1 MSEQKPRAWLQEP
14 KVQPIAGRHFVRGV
28 RTVEPTAE
36 EYEFCELDGDV
47 LLPLYDAAALA
58 AAVAAERERC
68 AKINHA
74 RADKMKKRAEES
86 ANAGEH
92 DEVTHLHATAW
103 QLTVAE
109 HEMLKGAP

>member
-28 RTVEPTAE
+28 RTVEPTAD
-36 EYEFCELDGDV
+36 EYEFAALDGDV

-68 AKINHA
+68 ATALRLA
-74 RADKMKKRAEES
+74 REGYAAEEATGLPVLPQWRARVVAMLDDAIRS
-86 ANAGEH
+86 A
-92 DEVTHLHATAW
+92 
-103 QLTVAE
+103 
-109 HEMLKGAP
+109 P

>member
-28 RTVEPTAE
+28 RTVEPTAD
-36 EYEFCELDGDV
+36 EYEFAALDGDV

-68 AKINHA
+68 ALLCDALDNPQNSGDYRSAAYWAAFRI
-74 RADKMKKRAEES
+74 RAQED
-86 ANAGEH
+86 
-92 DEVTHLHATAW
+92 
-103 QLTVAE
+103 LT
-109 HEMLKGAP
+109 